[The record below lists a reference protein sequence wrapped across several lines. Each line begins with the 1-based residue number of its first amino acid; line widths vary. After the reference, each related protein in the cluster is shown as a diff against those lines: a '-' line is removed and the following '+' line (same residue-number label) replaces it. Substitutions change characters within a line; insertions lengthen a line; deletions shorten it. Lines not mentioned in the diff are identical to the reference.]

1 VEEFKKGIAPELLKG
16 FTFTKTYGSAAVEI
30 NYEHTWDNG
39 QMGIPIFSIEDM
51 YGGTNIF
58 QEGIGAMGMI
68 PTIAYDGNI
77 YVSTGLNTL
86 DDNGALIPERMR
98 LAIRGLIAL
107 INITCKYAGIMD

>member
-1 VEEFKKGIAPELLKG
+1 
-16 FTFTKTYGSAAVEI
+16 
-30 NYEHTWDNG
+30 
-39 QMGIPIFSIEDM
+39 MGVPIFSIEDM

-86 DDNGALIPERMR
+86 DDAGNLIEENMR
-98 LAIRGLIAL
+98 VAIKSLVAL
-107 INITCKYAGIMD
+107 INITSKYAGVCE